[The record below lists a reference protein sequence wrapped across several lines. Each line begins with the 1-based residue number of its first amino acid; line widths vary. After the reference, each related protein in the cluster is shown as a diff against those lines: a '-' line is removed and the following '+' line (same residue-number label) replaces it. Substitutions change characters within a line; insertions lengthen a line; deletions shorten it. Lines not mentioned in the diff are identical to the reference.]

1 MKKFLL
7 VVGTRPNFI
16 KVAPLYRALK
26 ARGAEITLVHTGQHF
41 SPGMSDVFFTELEIP
56 EPHVHLGIGAGDRVT
71 QTRKIIIALSEYL
84 RQNPHDRVVVFGD
97 VMSTAAAAIAAVQ
110 SDVPVAHVEAGLR
123 SFHWPMPEELNRMIA
138 DHHADMLFVTEPSG
152 VENLRNEAIPE
163 ERIHFTG
170 NIMIDSLRHAEQV
183 AWRSPILTT
192 LGLPPQSY
200 GVLTLHRPENV
211 DQRHTFEPLWAALG
225 QAASR
230 IPLVLP
236 LHPRTK
242 ERLVQYGLPT
252 PPGIRVIDPIGYI
265 DMLALTK
272 NAKFVMTDSG
282 GLQEESYALGIPCI
296 TLRGQ
301 TERPITVDFG
311 TNEVVGRDRAK
322 ILDAVERI
330 LLGRWKQGVLHPLW
344 DGHAS
349 ERIAD
354 ILMRQ

>member
-7 VVGTRPNFI
+7 VVGARPNFV
-16 KVAPLYRALK
+16 KMAPLYRALK
-26 ARGAEITLVHTGQHF
+26 ARGAEMTLVHTGQHF
-41 SPGMSDVFFTELEIP
+41 APGMSDVFFKELEIP
-56 EPHVHLGIGAGDRVT
+56 DPDVHLGIGQGNRVV
-71 QTRKIIIALSEYL
+71 QTRKIISQLSEYL
-84 RQNPHDRVVVFGD
+84 RLNLHDRVIVFGD
-97 VMSTAAAAIAAVQ
+97 ITSAAAGALAAVQ
-110 SDVPVAHVEAGLR
+110 ADVPVAHVEAGLR

-152 VENLRNEAIPE
+152 VENLRNEAIPDSY
-163 ERIHFTG
+163 IHLTG
-170 NIMIDSLRHAEQV
+170 NMMIDSLRRAEQI
-183 AWRSPILTT
+183 AERSQILSA
-192 LGLPPQSY
+192 LALAPQSY

-211 DQRHTFEPLWAALG
+211 DKRHIFEPLWEAVGHAAG
-225 QAASR
+225 R
-230 IPLVLP
+230 IPFVLP

-242 ERLVQYGLPT
+242 ERLEQFGLPT
-252 PPGIRVIDPIGYI
+252 PPGIKIVEPLGYI

-272 NAKFVMTDSG
+272 NAKLIMTDSG

-311 TNEVVGRDRAK
+311 TSEVVGRDRAK

-330 LLGRWKQGVLHPLW
+330 LLGRWKTGSLHPLW
-344 DGHAS
+344 DGRAS

-354 ILMRQ
+354 ILMKE